1 MLLNRGL
8 HLIIKSL
15 AFTASGPWEV
25 PLIHGCLDEWN
36 TPRGQQTM
44 CIMGNSQVSAGLSSP
59 LAIHPQ
65 LPLLPYTPRERA
77 ARCVDRSWDPE
88 WQVNALRYH
97 HHSVQRD
104 NKTSISYDIA
114 LDVTNISDGQNT
126 NCSVTVDLEPQD
138 IRNNGSKPWIRCN
151 GTGASVDVTLDT
163 NYNVLG
169 IRQSWECSDGVSA
182 VER

>member
-1 MLLNRGL
+1 MLLN
-8 HLIIKSL
+8 KSL
-15 AFTASGPWEV
+15 YLINTSLTFTASGPWEV

-59 LAIHPQ
+59 VAIYPQ
-65 LPLLPYTPRERA
+65 LPLLPYIPRQRA

-104 NKTSISYDIA
+104 NKTSMSYDLA

-126 NCSVTVDLEPQD
+126 NCSVTVDVQSQD
-138 IRNNGSKPWIRCN
+138 TYNNGSTPWIRCN
-151 GTGASVDVTLDT
+151 DTGAYIDVMLDT
-163 NYNVLG
+163 NYNTLG
-169 IRQSWECSDGVSA
+169 IRQPWECSDGVA
-182 VER
+182 GVER